1 MRSTL
6 LTALA
11 VVILG
16 GMPARAEEP
25 ANRFRLEKTDGGFIR
40 LDQQT
45 GAITF
50 CREQN
55 GSLSCRMAADE
66 RAAYEREL
74 DMLTKRVEALEASSG
89 KETLRQPMPS
99 DAEVERSLSI
109 MERFMRSF
117 MGLVRE
123 FRSEEQTSPNR
134 T

>member
-1 MRSTL
+1 
-6 LTALA
+6 
-11 VVILG
+11 
-16 GMPARAEEP
+16 
-25 ANRFRLEKTDGGFIR
+25 
-40 LDQQT
+40 
-45 GAITF
+45 
-50 CREQN
+50 
-55 GSLSCRMAADE
+55 MAADE